1 MLVNN
6 IELLKKKLICIL
18 AVLLLVTSC
27 GKVPK
32 LKNGDEAVV
41 TMKDGDISVE
51 ELYSEMKEKYALD
64 MLITKIDTAILNNV
78 YKTDDEEKNYIDKQ
92 LETIKYYYETYYKSQ
107 YKSFQEYLTQN
118 GVESEDELKENIRL
132 TYKRNKAVKNYVKSI
147 ITDKEIEKYYDEEIF
162 GDISASHIL
171 IKPEYDDNA
180 SDEEKKE
187 AEKKALKEAKEVI
200 AKLKKGEDFAE
211 LAKEYSD
218 DSSNSKSGGKLA
230 DFNHG
235 QMVEAFEDAAKELKV
250 GSYTTTPVKTEFGY
264 HIILKTAQKDKPALK
279 EVKDDIISDL
289 TDEKLKDDSTLEV
302 TALVELRKKHKVEIQ
317 DKDIKKLYEAYV
329 EKNTK

>member
-1 MLVNN
+1 M
-6 IELLKKKLICIL
+6 KKKLICIL

-132 TYKRNKAVKNYVKSI
+132 TYKRNKAIKDYVKSI

-289 TDEKLKDDSTLEV
+289 TDEKLEDDSTLEV

>member
-1 MLVNN
+1 M
-6 IELLKKKLICIL
+6 KKKLICIL

-51 ELYSEMKEKYALD
+51 KLYSEMKEKYALD

-132 TYKRNKAVKNYVKSI
+132 TYKRNKAVKDYVKSI

-187 AEKKALKEAKEVI
+187 AEKKALKEAKEVV

-235 QMVEAFEDAAKELKV
+235 QMVEAFEDATKELKV

>member
-1 MLVNN
+1 M
-6 IELLKKKLICIL
+6 KKKLICIL

-51 ELYSEMKEKYALD
+51 KLYSEMKEKYALD

-132 TYKRNKAVKNYVKSI
+132 TYKRNKAIKDYVKSI

-171 IKPEYDDNA
+171 IKPEYDKNA

-200 AKLKKGEDFAE
+200 AKLKKEEDFAE

-289 TDEKLKDDSTLEV
+289 TDEKLKSDSSLEV

>member
-1 MLVNN
+1 M
-6 IELLKKKLICIL
+6 KKKLICIL

-51 ELYSEMKEKYALD
+51 KLYSEMKEKYALD

-132 TYKRNKAVKNYVKSI
+132 TYKRNKAIKDYVKSI
-147 ITDKEIEKYYDEEIF
+147 ITDKEIEKYYDEKIF

-180 SDEEKKE
+180 SDEEKKQ

-235 QMVEAFEDAAKELKV
+235 QMVEAFEDAAKDLKV

>member
-1 MLVNN
+1 M
-6 IELLKKKLICIL
+6 KKKLICIL

-32 LKNGDEAVV
+32 LKNDDEAVV

-51 ELYSEMKEKYALD
+51 KLYSEMKEKYALD

-132 TYKRNKAVKNYVKSI
+132 TYKRNKAVKDYVKSI
-147 ITDKEIEKYYDEEIF
+147 ITDKEIEKYYDKEIF

-235 QMVEAFEDAAKELKV
+235 QMVEAFEDAAKDLKV

-289 TDEKLKDDSTLEV
+289 TDEKLKDDSSLEV

>member
-1 MLVNN
+1 M
-6 IELLKKKLICIL
+6 KKKLICIL

-132 TYKRNKAVKNYVKSI
+132 TYKRNKAIKDYVKSI

-235 QMVEAFEDAAKELKV
+235 QMVEAFEDAAKDLKV

-289 TDEKLKDDSTLEV
+289 TDEKLKDDSTLEI

>member
-1 MLVNN
+1 M
-6 IELLKKKLICIL
+6 KKKLICIL

-51 ELYSEMKEKYALD
+51 KLYSEMKEKYALD

-132 TYKRNKAVKNYVKSI
+132 TYKRNKAVKDYVKSI

-171 IKPEYDDNA
+171 IKPEYDKNA

-187 AEKKALKEAKEVI
+187 TEKKALKEAKEVI

>member
-1 MLVNN
+1 M
-6 IELLKKKLICIL
+6 KKKLICIL

-51 ELYSEMKEKYALD
+51 KLYSVMKEKYALD

-132 TYKRNKAVKNYVKSI
+132 TYKRNKAIKDYVKSI
-147 ITDKEIEKYYDEEIF
+147 ITDKEIEKYYDEKIF

-180 SDEEKKE
+180 SDEEKKQ

>member
-1 MLVNN
+1 M
-6 IELLKKKLICIL
+6 KKKLICIL

-51 ELYSEMKEKYALD
+51 KLYSEMKEKYALD

-132 TYKRNKAVKNYVKSI
+132 TYKRNKAIKDYVKSI
-147 ITDKEIEKYYDEEIF
+147 ITDKEIEKYYDEKIF

-180 SDEEKKE
+180 SDEEKKQ

-279 EVKDDIISDL
+279 EVKNDIISDL
-289 TDEKLKDDSTLEV
+289 TDEKLKDDSSLEV

>member
-1 MLVNN
+1 M
-6 IELLKKKLICIL
+6 KKKLICIL

-51 ELYSEMKEKYALD
+51 KLYSEMKEKYALD

-132 TYKRNKAVKNYVKSI
+132 TYKRNKAIKDYVKSI

-171 IKPEYDDNA
+171 IKPEYDKNA

-187 AEKKALKEAKEVI
+187 AEKKALKEAKEVV

-289 TDEKLKDDSTLEV
+289 TDEKLKDDSSLEV

>member
-1 MLVNN
+1 M
-6 IELLKKKLICIL
+6 KKKLICIL

-51 ELYSEMKEKYALD
+51 KLYSEMKEKYALD

-132 TYKRNKAVKNYVKSI
+132 TYKRNKAVKDYVKSI

-289 TDEKLKDDSTLEV
+289 TDEKLKDDSSLEV

>member
-1 MLVNN
+1 M
-6 IELLKKKLICIL
+6 KKKLICIL

-51 ELYSEMKEKYALD
+51 KLYSEMKEKYALD

-132 TYKRNKAVKNYVKSI
+132 TYKRNKAVKDYVKSI

-171 IKPEYDDNA
+171 IKPEYDKNA

-200 AKLKKGEDFAE
+200 VKLKKGEDFAE

-235 QMVEAFEDAAKELKV
+235 QMVEAFEDAAKDLKV

-317 DKDIKKLYEAYV
+317 DKDIKKLYETYV

>member
-1 MLVNN
+1 M
-6 IELLKKKLICIL
+6 KKKLICIL

-41 TMKDGDISVE
+41 TIKDGDISVE

-132 TYKRNKAVKNYVKSI
+132 TYKRNKAIKDYVKSI

-171 IKPEYDDNA
+171 IKPKYDDKA
-180 SDEEKKE
+180 SDKEKKE
-187 AEKKALKEAKEVI
+187 AENKALKEAKEVI
-200 AKLKKGEDFAE
+200 TKLKKGEDFAE

>member
-1 MLVNN
+1 M
-6 IELLKKKLICIL
+6 KKKLICIL

-132 TYKRNKAVKNYVKSI
+132 TYKRNKAVKDYVKSI
-147 ITDKEIEKYYDEEIF
+147 ITDKELEKYYDEEIF

-302 TALVELRKKHKVEIQ
+302 TALVKLRKKHKVEIQ

>member
-1 MLVNN
+1 M
-6 IELLKKKLICIL
+6 KKKLICIL

-32 LKNGDEAVV
+32 LKNGNEAVV

-132 TYKRNKAVKNYVKSI
+132 TYKRNKAVKDYVKSI

>member
-1 MLVNN
+1 M
-6 IELLKKKLICIL
+6 KKKLICIL

-132 TYKRNKAVKNYVKSI
+132 TYKRNKAIKDYVKSI

-171 IKPEYDDNA
+171 IKPEYDKNA

-187 AEKKALKEAKEVI
+187 AEKKALKEAKEVV

-289 TDEKLKDDSTLEV
+289 TDEKLKSDSSLEV

>member
-1 MLVNN
+1 M
-6 IELLKKKLICIL
+6 KKKLICIL

-132 TYKRNKAVKNYVKSI
+132 TYKRNKAIKDYVKSI

-317 DKDIKKLYEAYV
+317 DKDIKKLYEAYI

>member
-1 MLVNN
+1 M
-6 IELLKKKLICIL
+6 KKKLICIL

-51 ELYSEMKEKYALD
+51 DLYSEMKEKYALD

-132 TYKRNKAVKNYVKSI
+132 TYKRNKAIKDYVKSI

-235 QMVEAFEDAAKELKV
+235 QMVEAFEEAAKELKV

-289 TDEKLKDDSTLEV
+289 TDEKLKDDSSLEV

>member
-1 MLVNN
+1 M
-6 IELLKKKLICIL
+6 KKKLICIL

-51 ELYSEMKEKYALD
+51 KLYSEMKEKYALD

-132 TYKRNKAVKNYVKSI
+132 TYKRNKAVKDYVKSI

-235 QMVEAFEDAAKELKV
+235 QMVEAFEDAAKDLKV

>member
-1 MLVNN
+1 M
-6 IELLKKKLICIL
+6 KKKLICIL

-51 ELYSEMKEKYALD
+51 KLYSEMKEKYALD

-132 TYKRNKAVKNYVKSI
+132 TYKRNKAIKDYVKSI

-171 IKPEYDDNA
+171 IKPEYDKNA

-187 AEKKALKEAKEVI
+187 AEKKALKEAKEVV

>member
-1 MLVNN
+1 M
-6 IELLKKKLICIL
+6 KKKLICIL

-41 TMKDGDISVE
+41 TTKDGDISVE

-132 TYKRNKAVKNYVKSI
+132 TYKRNKAIKDYVKSI

-171 IKPEYDDNA
+171 IKPEYDKNA

-187 AEKKALKEAKEVI
+187 AEKKALKEAKEVV

-289 TDEKLKDDSTLEV
+289 TDEKLKSDSSLEV

>member
-1 MLVNN
+1 M
-6 IELLKKKLICIL
+6 KKKLICIL

-51 ELYSEMKEKYALD
+51 KLYSEMKEKYALD

-132 TYKRNKAVKNYVKSI
+132 TYKRNKTVKDYVKSI

-171 IKPEYDDNA
+171 IKPEYDKNA

-289 TDEKLKDDSTLEV
+289 TDEKLKSDSTLEV

>member
-1 MLVNN
+1 M
-6 IELLKKKLICIL
+6 KKKLICIL

-132 TYKRNKAVKNYVKSI
+132 TYKRNKAIKDYVKSI

-235 QMVEAFEDAAKELKV
+235 QMVDAFEDAAKELKV

-317 DKDIKKLYEAYV
+317 DKDIKKLYEAYI

>member
-1 MLVNN
+1 M
-6 IELLKKKLICIL
+6 KKKLICIL

-51 ELYSEMKEKYALD
+51 KLYSEMKEKYALD

-132 TYKRNKAVKNYVKSI
+132 TYKRNKAVKDYVKSI

-171 IKPEYDDNA
+171 IKPEYDKNA

-235 QMVEAFEDAAKELKV
+235 QMVEAFEDAAKDLKV

-289 TDEKLKDDSTLEV
+289 TDEKLKDDSSLEV

>member
-1 MLVNN
+1 M
-6 IELLKKKLICIL
+6 KKKLICIL

-132 TYKRNKAVKNYVKSI
+132 TYKRNKAIKDYVKSI

-187 AEKKALKEAKEVI
+187 AEKKALKKAKEVI

-235 QMVEAFEDAAKELKV
+235 QMVEAFEDAAKDLKV

>member
-1 MLVNN
+1 M
-6 IELLKKKLICIL
+6 KKKLICIL

-51 ELYSEMKEKYALD
+51 KLYSEMKEKYALD

-132 TYKRNKAVKNYVKSI
+132 TYKRNKAVKDYVKSI

-171 IKPEYDDNA
+171 IKPEYDKNA

-235 QMVEAFEDAAKELKV
+235 QMVEAFEDAAKDLKV

>member
-1 MLVNN
+1 M
-6 IELLKKKLICIL
+6 KKKLICIL

-51 ELYSEMKEKYALD
+51 KLYSEMKEKYALD

-132 TYKRNKAVKNYVKSI
+132 TYKRNKAIKDYVKSI

-171 IKPEYDDNA
+171 IKPEYDKNA

-187 AEKKALKEAKEVI
+187 AEKKALKEAKEVV

-289 TDEKLKDDSTLEV
+289 TDKKLKDDSSLEV

>member
-1 MLVNN
+1 M
-6 IELLKKKLICIL
+6 KKKLICIL

-51 ELYSEMKEKYALD
+51 KLYSEMKEKYALD

-132 TYKRNKAVKNYVKSI
+132 TYKRNKAVKDYVKSI

-171 IKPEYDDNA
+171 IKPEYDKNA

-289 TDEKLKDDSTLEV
+289 TDEKLKSDSTLEV

>member
-1 MLVNN
+1 M
-6 IELLKKKLICIL
+6 KKKLICIL

-51 ELYSEMKEKYALD
+51 KLYSEMKEKYALD

-132 TYKRNKAVKNYVKSI
+132 TYKRNKAVKDYVKSI

-171 IKPEYDDNA
+171 IKPEYDKNA

-200 AKLKKGEDFAE
+200 VKLKKGEDFAE

-289 TDEKLKDDSTLEV
+289 TDEKLKDDSSLEV

-317 DKDIKKLYEAYV
+317 DKDIKKLYKAYV

>member
-1 MLVNN
+1 M
-6 IELLKKKLICIL
+6 KKKLICIL

-132 TYKRNKAVKNYVKSI
+132 TYKRNKAVKDYVKSI

-180 SDEEKKE
+180 NDKEKKE

>member
-1 MLVNN
+1 M
-6 IELLKKKLICIL
+6 KKKLICIL

-51 ELYSEMKEKYALD
+51 KLYSEMKEKYALD

-132 TYKRNKAVKNYVKSI
+132 TYKRNKAVKDYVKSI

-187 AEKKALKEAKEVI
+187 SEKKALKEAKEVI

>member
-1 MLVNN
+1 M
-6 IELLKKKLICIL
+6 KKKLICIL

-51 ELYSEMKEKYALD
+51 KLYSEMKEKYALD

-132 TYKRNKAVKNYVKSI
+132 TYKRNKAVKDYVKSI

-235 QMVEAFEDAAKELKV
+235 QMVEAFEDAAKDLKV

-264 HIILKTAQKDKPALK
+264 HIILKTAQKDKSALK

-289 TDEKLKDDSTLEV
+289 TDEKLKSDSSLEV

>member
-1 MLVNN
+1 M
-6 IELLKKKLICIL
+6 KKKLICIL

-187 AEKKALKEAKEVI
+187 AEKKAFKEAKEVI

-235 QMVEAFEDAAKELKV
+235 QW
-250 GSYTTTPVKTEFGY
+250 
-264 HIILKTAQKDKPALK
+264 
-279 EVKDDIISDL
+279 
-289 TDEKLKDDSTLEV
+289 
-302 TALVELRKKHKVEIQ
+302 
-317 DKDIKKLYEAYV
+317 
-329 EKNTK
+329 

>member
-1 MLVNN
+1 M
-6 IELLKKKLICIL
+6 KKKLICIL

-51 ELYSEMKEKYALD
+51 KLYSEMKEKYALD

-92 LETIKYYYETYYKSQ
+92 LETIKYYYETYYKSR

-132 TYKRNKAVKNYVKSI
+132 TYKRNKAVKDYVKSI

-171 IKPEYDDNA
+171 IKPEYDKNA

>member
-1 MLVNN
+1 M
-6 IELLKKKLICIL
+6 KKKLICIL

-51 ELYSEMKEKYALD
+51 KLYSEMKEKYALD

-132 TYKRNKAVKNYVKSI
+132 TYKRNKAVKDYVKSI

-235 QMVEAFEDAAKELKV
+235 QMVEAFEDAAKDLKV

-329 EKNTK
+329 GKNTK